1 LFERRRLMELVVIC
15 AWCGKTMS
23 TGGTNCESE
32 SVLITHGIC
41 RSCKERVLG
50 NAEREEPE
58 A

>member
-1 LFERRRLMELVVIC
+1 MELVAVC
-15 AWCGKTMS
+15 AWCGQTIG
-23 TGGTNCESE
+23 TGRTNCEGE

-50 NAEREEPE
+50 NAEKKEPE

>member
-1 LFERRRLMELVVIC
+1 MELVVIC
-15 AWCGKTMS
+15 ASCGKTIS
-23 TGGTNCESE
+23 TGATNCESE
-32 SVLITHGIC
+32 PALITHGIC

>member
-1 LFERRRLMELVVIC
+1 MELVVIC
-15 AWCGKTMS
+15 AWCGKTIR
-23 TGGTNCESE
+23 TGGTNCESG

-50 NAEREEPE
+50 NAEKEEPE